1 MTWVEIVPG
10 DQVAQ
15 VARDLL
21 SLADSPHQVR
31 TSSNNGLTFVVPT
44 ELADAYLA
52 LTAEIS
58 TAGPD
63 TPAVPKRRG
72 RARKDL

>member
-1 MTWVEIVPG
+1 VEIVPG
-10 DQVAQ
+10 DHVAQ

-31 TSSNNGLTFVVPT
+31 TSSDNGLTFVVPT

-58 TAGPD
+58 TAEPD
-63 TPAVPKRRG
+63 QPAAPKRRG
-72 RARKDL
+72 RARKEL

>member
-1 MTWVEIVPG
+1 VTWVEIVPG
-10 DQVAQ
+10 DDVAQ

-31 TSSNNGLTFVVPT
+31 TSSDNGLTFFVTTDV
-44 ELADAYLA
+44 ADAYMA

-63 TPAVPKRRG
+63 QPAVPKRRG